1 MTAGRPRQPYCPDCR
16 KADPTSTT
24 RKESGSG
31 YCTNHRKQR
40 QMAYRW
46 ASQEDTDKTGE
57 EVVLD
62 YIRKQNLELLAER
75 DRLVRR
81 VEVLQEVNA
90 NLKAFVAGLESDNTD

>member
-1 MTAGRPRQPYCPDCR
+1 
-16 KADPTSTT
+16 
-24 RKESGSG
+24 
-31 YCTNHRKQR
+31 
-40 QMAYRW
+40 MAYRW